1 MGACDEFCMEQA
13 PTADA
18 TPPSAWGE
26 PLRRFLEYLRVE
38 RNASKHTLSGYERDI
53 RAFFGWLEETAKRPA
68 KLEDVTIASM
78 RRYLAVRQGELERSS
93 VARGLSAMRS
103 FYRFLLKRGE
113 VRESSPALIQSPKQK
128 KPLASFLTAEEA
140 KELVEPVAEEQTPE
154 SLRDLAMWEVMYG
167 AGLRVSELVGLN
179 LGDLSL
185 QEGWVRVLGKGRKER
200 EVPVGSK
207 AIEAVRRYVEVRHL
221 LLREGLLER
230 ALFVNSRGGRM
241 GDRSVRRL
249 LDAAQARVGTVRR
262 VSPHGLRHSF
272 ATHLLE
278 GGADLRAI
286 QEMLGHASLR
296 TTERYTHVT
305 LDRLMQVYDSAHPRA
320 RRARGAGNGPE
331 E

>member
-1 MGACDEFCMEQA
+1 MEQVPSNS
-13 PTADA
+13 PTPA
-18 TPPSAWGE
+18 SAWVD
-26 PLRRFLEYLRVE
+26 PLRRFLDYLRVE

-53 RAFFGWLEETAKRPA
+53 RSFFGWFEESAKRPA
-68 KLEDVTIASM
+68 GLEDVTIASM
-78 RRYLAVRQGELERSS
+78 RRFLAFRQGELERSS

-113 VRESSPALIQSPKQK
+113 VKESTPALIQSPKQK
-128 KPLASFLTAEEA
+128 KPLASFLTADEA
-140 KELVEPVAEEQTPE
+140 RELVEPQAEEETPE
-154 SLRDLAMWEVMYG
+154 SMRDLAMWEVMYG
-167 AGLRVSELVGLN
+167 AGLRVSELVGLS

-207 AIEAVRRYVEVRHL
+207 AVEAVRRYLTVRHL

-249 LDAAQARVGTVRR
+249 LDAAQARAGTVRR

-305 LDRLMQVYDSAHPRA
+305 VDRLMQVYDRAHPRA
-320 RRARGAGNGPE
+320 RRPSGPSKGTE

>member
-1 MGACDEFCMEQA
+1 MEHVPSNI
-13 PTADA
+13 PTTA
-18 TPPSAWGE
+18 SAWVD
-26 PLRRFLEYLRVE
+26 PLRRFLDYLRVE

-53 RAFFGWLEETAKRPA
+53 RSFFGWFEEHAKRPA
-68 KLEDVTIASM
+68 GLDDVTIASM
-78 RRYLAVRQGELERSS
+78 RRFLAFRQGALERSS

-113 VRESSPALIQSPKQK
+113 VKESTPALIQSPKQK

-140 KELVEPVAEEQTPE
+140 RALVEPEAAEESPE

-167 AGLRVSELVGLN
+167 AGLRVSELVGLS
-179 LGDLSL
+179 LGDLSV

-207 AIEAVRRYVEVRHL
+207 AVEAVQRYLAVRHL

-230 ALFVNSRGGRM
+230 ALFVNSRGSRL

-249 LDAAQARVGTVRR
+249 LDAAQARASTVRR

-305 LDRLMQVYDSAHPRA
+305 VDRLMQVYDRSHPRA
-320 RRARGAGNGPE
+320 RRPSGASKGSE

>member
-1 MGACDEFCMEQA
+1 MEHPSSHEGS
-13 PTADA
+13 PT
-18 TPPSAWGE
+18 SAWGE
-26 PLRRFLEYLRVE
+26 PLRRFLDYLRVE
-38 RNASKHTLSGYERDI
+38 RNASRHTLAGYERDI
-53 RAFFGWLEETAKRPA
+53 RSFFGWFEEQAKRPA
-68 KLEDVTIASM
+68 RLDDVTVASM
-78 RRYLAVRQGELERSS
+78 RRYLAVRQGELERAS

-113 VRESSPALIQSPKQK
+113 VKESTPALIQSPKQK
-128 KPLASFLTAEEA
+128 KPLASFLTADEA
-140 KELVEPVAEEQTPE
+140 RVLVEPETAAASPEE
-154 SLRDLAMWEVMYG
+154 LRDIAMWEVMYG

-207 AIEAVRRYVEVRHL
+207 AVAAVGRYLSVRAQ
-221 LLREGLLER
+221 LLREGPLER

-249 LDAAQARVGTVRR
+249 LDAAQGRAGTVRR

-320 RRARGAGNGPE
+320 RRRAGAAGEKEQGDGE
-331 E
+331 A